1 MYAIKMTN
9 DVTVD
14 VETRNVETRNVDF
27 DRYMNG
33 GKSKSTA

>member
-1 MYAIKMTN
+1 MTN

-14 VETRNVETRNVDF
+14 VETRNVDF

-33 GKSKSTA
+33 GKNKSTA

>member
-1 MYAIKMTN
+1 MYAIKITN

-14 VETRNVETRNVDF
+14 VETRNVDF